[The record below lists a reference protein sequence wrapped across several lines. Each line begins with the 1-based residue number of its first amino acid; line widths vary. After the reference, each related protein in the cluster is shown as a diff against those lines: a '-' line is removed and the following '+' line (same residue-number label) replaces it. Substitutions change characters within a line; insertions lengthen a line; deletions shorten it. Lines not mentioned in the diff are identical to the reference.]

1 MNRLKL
7 LIVTISALWFTAADL
22 PAQTTELHVRLD
34 AGNGSQVSGALV
46 ALIDGDKVVAEG
58 LSSPGGTVRIS
69 SAPGTYRVRVRRIGF
84 RPFFSDPV
92 TLPFKGELV
101 LRVESQRIVL
111 DAMVV
116 SAKAQCGAIRR
127 DAETLSLAWD
137 EITKALRA
145 SQITQADFGS
155 TGRMLVYRRE
165 YGRKGEV
172 VSRDSSV
179 KPITGQRPFGVPDV
193 SSLTRLGYVRGSPD
207 RGWEYFG
214 PDEAVLLSDE
224 FAATHCF
231 QVVRDRQKRQ
241 GQIGVAFEP
250 APNRTLSDI
259 KGVLWVDEKTAE
271 LRDIDFVYV
280 NAGIL
285 TKFEPGGFTR
295 FMRVA
300 SGTWLVSEWQL
311 RMPKLEARLGFGD
324 SITQIGVIENGGFIV
339 GDLPTDT
346 ANAATRLDSSRKK

>member
-1 MNRLKL
+1 MRWKPTLAVL
-7 LIVTISALWFTAADL
+7 AAVFL
-22 PAQTTELHVRLD
+22 VSTSGGSQSPSSIRVRLD
-34 AGNGSQVSGALV
+34 AGSGQPVAGALV
-46 ALIDGDKVVAEG
+46 ALVDGDKVVAEG
-58 LSSPGGTVRIS
+58 LSSPNGTVKIS
-69 SAPGTYRVRVRRIGF
+69 SAPGAYRIRVRRIGF

-92 TLPFKGELV
+92 TLPYNGELV
-101 LRVESQRIVL
+101 LHVESQRIVL

-127 DAETLSLAWD
+127 DAETLSIVWD

-145 SQITQADFGS
+145 SQITRADFGT

-165 YGRKGEV
+165 YGRKGEI

-193 SSLTRLGYVRGSPD
+193 SALTRFGYVRGSAE

-231 QVVRDRQKRQ
+231 QVVRDKKNRQ

-259 KGVLWVDEKTAE
+259 KGVLWVDDKTAE
-271 LRDIDFVYV
+271 LRDIGFVYV

-295 FMRVA
+295 FIRVA

-324 SITQIGVIENGGFIV
+324 SITQIGTIENGGSIL
-339 GDLPTDT
+339 GDGTDSRPPLPSG
-346 ANAATRLDSSRKK
+346 DSVQKK